1 MVLIALIVFCIGVNC
16 LCDSPEQQKAR
27 QREAERSEWLRK
39 RQHEQRMQTLANIE
53 ACRRAELQEEEDGGG
68 HPLYGAGYL

>member
-1 MVLIALIVFCIGVNC
+1 MVLIALIVFCIGVNY
-16 LCDSPEQQKAR
+16 LCDSPEQ
-27 QREAERSEWLRK
+27 RK

>member
-1 MVLIALIVFCIGVNC
+1 MVLIALIVFCIGVNY

-27 QREAERSEWLRK
+27 QREAERSEWLP
-39 RQHEQRMQTLANIE
+39 LANIE